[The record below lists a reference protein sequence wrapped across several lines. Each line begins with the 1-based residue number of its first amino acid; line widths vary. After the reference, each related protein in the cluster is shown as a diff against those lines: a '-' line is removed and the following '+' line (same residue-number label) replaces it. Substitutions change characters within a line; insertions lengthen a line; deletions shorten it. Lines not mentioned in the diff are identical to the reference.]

1 MKMLMPLLSFV
12 LFCIVGIAIGFQ
24 MARISTLENEL
35 RRYVIAVEI
44 QQRLHDN
51 DIAAAHSLLK
61 RTLNESNLIVEALAD
76 TDPDYYEYHRDRV
89 GRPSATESNSAEP
102 E

>member
-1 MKMLMPLLSFV
+1 MKILMPLLSFV

-76 TDPDYYEYHRDRV
+76 TDRDYYDKHRDRV
-89 GRPSATESNSAEP
+89 GRPSATENNSAEP